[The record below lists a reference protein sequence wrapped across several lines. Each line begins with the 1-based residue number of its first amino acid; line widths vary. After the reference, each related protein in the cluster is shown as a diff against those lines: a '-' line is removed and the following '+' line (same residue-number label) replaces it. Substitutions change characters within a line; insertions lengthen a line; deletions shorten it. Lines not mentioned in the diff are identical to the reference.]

1 MLRKTIATIIATAAL
16 TLGTPAIANAAP
28 AHCSNHGTGHGQIY
42 KHGCATGNGGAGADW
57 QVVKNP
63 DGTPKT
69 VMKDG
74 KERKLYKCK
83 RHCGGGRYAKTTT
96 EPY

>member
-1 MLRKTIATIIATAAL
+1 MIRTIAAAGIL
-16 TLGTPAIANAAP
+16 AAGLGLGVAPISQAAP
-28 AHCSNHGTGHGQIY
+28 AHCHNHGSGHGQIY
-42 KHGCATGNGGAGADW
+42 KHACATGSGGSGADW
-57 QVVKNP
+57 KMVKNP

-83 RHCGGGRYAKTTT
+83 ARCGGGRYAKTTT
-96 EPY
+96 DPF

>member
-1 MLRKTIATIIATAAL
+1 MLRTIAAAGIL
-16 TLGTPAIANAAP
+16 VAGLGLGVAPISQAAP
-28 AHCSNHGTGHGQIY
+28 AHCHNHGSGHGQIY
-42 KHGCATGNGGAGADW
+42 KHACATGSGGAGADW
-57 QVVKNP
+57 KMVKNA

-74 KERKLYKCK
+74 KPHKLYKCK